1 MKNKFEWVEKMRD
14 TELDWKA
21 KAVGGYLAEK
31 GNMDGTHIW
40 PSKATIAKKTST
52 SKGTVDAA
60 IKTLM
65 AEGWLVLVSEGGSRP
80 GEKRTSNVYEL
91 AIPVHHL
98 TGLPADLVSSNM
110 QLGQD
115 KHATGSS
122 GDPYQSLPVPN
133 TNNFYSK
140 NPINIDGELLIYC
153 PTNKQ
158 WIHEGAAD
166 GTDKE
171 LV

>member
-1 MKNKFEWVEKMRD
+1 
-14 TELDWKA
+14 
-21 KAVGGYLAEK
+21 
-31 GNMDGTHIW
+31 
-40 PSKATIAKKTST
+40 
-52 SKGTVDAA
+52 
-60 IKTLM
+60 M